1 VREPALARRALRPA
15 HLSNYATIQVKDTLA
30 RLPGVGDVSFLG
42 ARDSSM
48 RVWLDPPQLAARNMT
63 AGDVVN
69 ALREQNVQVAAGRIG
84 QPPAPAGLDFQ
95 YTINTLGRL
104 LDPEQF
110 AQIVLKTGA
119 KGQITRLADVG
130 RVELGSKSYDVSSY
144 LDGQPSVTLALYQ
157 LPGANALATA
167 QSIRA
172 EMDRLAARFP
182 QGM

>member
-1 VREPALARRALRPA
+1 
-15 HLSNYATIQVKDTLA
+15 
-30 RLPGVGDVSFLG
+30 
-42 ARDSSM
+42 
-48 RVWLDPPQLAARNMT
+48 
-63 AGDVVN
+63 
-69 ALREQNVQVAAGRIG
+69 VQVAAGRIA

-172 EMDRLAARFP
+172 AMEALRTPLH
-182 QGM
+182 